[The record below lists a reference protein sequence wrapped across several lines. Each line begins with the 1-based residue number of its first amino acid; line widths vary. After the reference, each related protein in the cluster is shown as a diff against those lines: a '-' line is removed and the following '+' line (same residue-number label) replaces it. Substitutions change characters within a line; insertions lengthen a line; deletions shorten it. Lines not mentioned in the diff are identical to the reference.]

1 MLTILMI
8 SALSLVVATVG
19 ASLITGREIQ
29 RLKFEL
35 KRLEQAKEHAFAEL
49 EEAKQRRQA
58 AEGTVGVLENVK
70 KEKRSSHEK
79 LLRELEELKEE
90 VVPEREIK
98 ESGVLRPKG
107 PDED

>member
-8 SALSLVVATVG
+8 SALTLVVATVG
-19 ASLITGREIQ
+19 AALITGREIQ

-35 KRLEQAKEHAFAEL
+35 KRLEQAKEHALMEL

-79 LLRELEELKEE
+79 LLMELEELSSRA
-90 VVPEREIK
+90 VVVARN
-98 ESGVLRPKG
+98 RPVHSF
-107 PDED
+107 PS